1 MQNREGVLCHLS
13 FHLKRLFENCLCSG
27 ENGSCLWSE
36 TESERELFSKKRVW
50 LTGFENLL
58 NGAVPGDRIS
68 PVGVACAVDGVGQ
81 EHRHALGIKGR
92 ASF

>member
-1 MQNREGVLCHLS
+1 M
-13 FHLKRLFENCLCSG
+13 
-27 ENGSCLWSE
+27 WSE
-36 TESERELFSKKRVW
+36 TEKERDSFQKKKEKKNKTKNVW
-50 LTGFENLL
+50 LTRFENLL

-81 EHRHALGIKGR
+81 EHRHTLQVLGIKGR